1 MLIASVTV
9 FIGGRLGVKAFA
21 AILKLPYSMLGTL
34 IVLLSM
40 VGSYAVGNSMF
51 NVWVMLI
58 FGILGYFMKQY
69 HFSPA
74 SLVLGLVL
82 GPMMEENFRRNLLVT
97 EGDYLSFITKPISGV
112 ILLIAVLAMFYPI
125 IAKALKKK

>member
-1 MLIASVTV
+1 MAGCEIIASITV

-21 AILKLPYSMLGTL
+21 AVLKLPYSILGTL

-51 NVWVMLI
+51 NVWVMLS
-58 FGILGYFMKQY
+58 FGVLGYFMKKY

-82 GPMMEENFRRNLLVT
+82 GPMMEENFRRHLLVT
-97 EGDYLSFITKPISGV
+97 KETIYLFLISR
-112 ILLIAVLAMFYPI
+112 
-125 IAKALKKK
+125 KDNKRDT